1 MRPATSGR
9 RFGTA
14 LALTGQEL
22 ARNRVALLM
31 LFIIPTLFYT
41 LVALTT
47 RTTKIAFKLASVA
60 GSPFVQVSERSSS
73 LIFIG
78 TAAVGL
84 LTAFL
89 ALGLVQKNVEAN
101 RRLVLCGFRPVELI
115 TAKLAV
121 LLVVTTMIGTFVAEL
136 LPLFFSPER
145 LLLVIAGFALA
156 GFVYGCYGLLVGA
169 IFRRELEGVLFVS
182 LLANIDAGWLQ
193 NPVYYAGAQNQVII
207 RLLPAYY
214 PSQLSMT
221 AAFTNHGVS
230 RAVMGSLLYGCVFL
244 AAALVVYFL
253 RMRVRRPGPRRSDA
267 RLTRE
272 VIKID

>member
-1 MRPATSGR
+1 MKRGSSAR

-31 LFIIPTLFYT
+31 LFIIPALFDT
-41 LVALTT
+41 LVVLTT
-47 RTTKIAFKLASVA
+47 RTTKIAFKLASIP
-60 GSPFVQVSERSSS
+60 GNPFVQVSERSTN

-89 ALGLVQKNVEAN
+89 ALGLVQKNVETN
-101 RRLVLCGFRPVELI
+101 RRLVLCGYRPLELI
-115 TAKLAV
+115 AAKLAV
-121 LLVVTTMIGTFVAEL
+121 LLIVTIIIGAFVAEL
-136 LPLFFSPER
+136 LPLFFEPER
-145 LLLVIAGFALA
+145 LVLVIAGFALA
-156 GFVYGCYGLLVGA
+156 GFVYGCYGLLIGA
-169 IFRRELEGVLFVS
+169 IFRRELEGVLFIA
-182 LLANIDAGWLQ
+182 LLANIDAAWLQ

-207 RLLPAYY
+207 RRLPAFY

-221 AAFTNHGVS
+221 AAFTHHGVGQ
-230 RAVMGSLLYGCVFL
+230 ALLGSLLYGGAFL

-253 RMRVRRPGPRRSDA
+253 RMRVRRPGPRRADVPS
-267 RLTRE
+267 TPS
-272 VIKID
+272 